1 MTFYCSVILPRGQT
15 FTLCQHTI
23 NGLISFGGFFLCCS
37 LNNLFLCLLCFHVRH
52 RFLFLFSGL
61 ITTTQHE
68 LIMFQLAFRDW
79 FCFAWNKPHEHCFV
93 YLWNMHGHKVLLF
106 CLFQGQLHFKWVS
119 FVIFNISLFLFV
131 KHYDFCQWPLL
142 ALMPHSKKGLC
153 LNPLCVEIAFISGRY
168 SSSHSPQICTRLG

>member
-52 RFLFLFSGL
+52 HFLFLFSGL

-68 LIMFQLAFRDW
+68 LIMFQLAFIDWFW

-93 YLWNMHGHKVLLF
+93 YLWNMHGNKVSMF

-119 FVIFNISLFLFV
+119 FVIFNISLFFCLWNTVIFV
-131 KHYDFCQWPLL
+131 
-142 ALMPHSKKGLC
+142 G

>member
-52 RFLFLFSGL
+52 HFLFLFSGL

-68 LIMFQLAFRDW
+68 LIMFQLAFIDWFW
-79 FCFAWNKPHEHCFV
+79 FCFAWNKPNRIALCICGTCMDTKCQCFAFF
-93 YLWNMHGHKVLLF
+93 KVSYISNECLLLF
-106 CLFQGQLHFKWVS
+106 L
-119 FVIFNISLFLFV
+119 IFHCFLFV
-131 KHYDFCQWPLL
+131 KHCNFCGFESTLCGNCVYQWEVL
-142 ALMPHSKKGLC
+142 
-153 LNPLCVEIAFISGRY
+153 
-168 SSSHSPQICTRLG
+168 